1 MNKEERI
8 ANKISILLNFFLV
21 SIYAFV
27 YYMLLMVE
35 YNGYKNSAAIFIKS
49 ITLYILV
56 SCLSPLFILYI
67 LNNNSY
73 VNIREN
79 AKKSNITY
87 IVISISYIVSYQ
99 YFSMLN
105 ISAWFN
111 IGLLIPFVSTIVVL
125 IFKSKLK
132 LFLDIIVMAAI
143 TSYSLILTIE
153 YSYIFPIYPFLLS
166 ILLSGLLLYSYQITK
181 KCTPKETL
189 NNYIIGCFVTIFTIF
204 WVLLL

>member
-153 YSYIFPIYPFLLS
+153 YSYIFSIYPFLLS